1 MGGEEPDR
9 HDEIAQQAPAASA
22 PVVETQQ
29 TAVASAP
36 VVQTPAPAPQPVT
49 IPDAVAVHEP
59 EAVSVAQTDVPH
71 EAELVH
77 EPEPAEHTS

>member
-36 VVQTPAPAPQPVT
+36 VVQTRRHRLLSP
-49 IPDAVAVHEP
+49 
-59 EAVSVAQTDVPH
+59 
-71 EAELVH
+71 
-77 EPEPAEHTS
+77 

>member
-36 VVQTPAPAPQPVT
+36 VVETQPAPAPQPVT
-49 IPDAVAVHEP
+49 
-59 EAVSVAQTDVPH
+59 VS
-71 EAELVH
+71 
-77 EPEPAEHTS
+77 

>member
-36 VVQTPAPAPQPVT
+36 VVQTQPAPAPSP
-49 IPDAVAVHEP
+49 
-59 EAVSVAQTDVPH
+59 
-71 EAELVH
+71 
-77 EPEPAEHTS
+77 